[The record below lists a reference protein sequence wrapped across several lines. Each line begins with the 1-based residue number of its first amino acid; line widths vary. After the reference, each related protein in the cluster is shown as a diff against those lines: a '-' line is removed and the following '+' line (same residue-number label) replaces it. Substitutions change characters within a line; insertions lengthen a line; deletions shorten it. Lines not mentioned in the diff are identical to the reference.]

1 MGESSHPFR
10 TGKQVTFLSGS
21 SRFWR
26 RFARNRLALLGALI
40 ILMLLICALLAP
52 LIAPYDPIKTNIRA
66 RLQGPSAEHL
76 FGTDDLGRDIFS
88 RVLYGTRIS
97 LKVGLISVSISTSIG
112 LLLGLFSGY
121 LGGWVDTLVM
131 RVMEVLFAFPAVL
144 LAIAIM
150 AVLGQS
156 TTNVMIAV
164 GIVYVPIFARITRG
178 SVLAVR
184 ELEFIEAA
192 RCIGLRDVDIVF
204 RHVLPNALDAVIVQ
218 VSLATAFAILAEA
231 ALSFLGLG
239 TQPPDPSWGSM
250 LSFGREYML
259 EAPWWTIFPGL
270 AIFLTVLALH
280 LIGDG
285 LRDALDPRSDVR
297 V

>member
-1 MGESSHPFR
+1 MMHALGF
-10 TGKQVTFLSGS
+10 TQ
-21 SRFWR
+21 FWS
-26 RFARNRLALLGALI
+26 RFARNRLAAFGALI
-40 ILMLLICALLAP
+40 ITVLLVSALLAP
-52 LIAPYDPIKTNIRA
+52 FIAPFDPIKSNIRE
-66 RLQGPSAEHL
+66 RLQGPSTAHL

-88 RVLYGTRIS
+88 RILHGTRIS
-97 LKVGLISVSISTSIG
+97 LQVGFIAVAIATSVGLV
-112 LLLGLFSGY
+112 LGLFTGY
-121 LGGWVDTLVM
+121 FGGWVDTVVM
-131 RVMEVLFAFPAVL
+131 RLMDVMFAFPAVL

-164 GIVYVPIFARITRG
+164 GIVWVPIFARITRG

-192 RCIGLRDVDIVF
+192 RCVGLRNADIIF
-204 RHVLPNALDAVIVQ
+204 KHVLPNALDAVIVQ
-218 VSLATAFAILAEA
+218 VSLAMASAILAEA

-239 TQPPDPSWGSM
+239 TQPPEPSWGSM

>member
-1 MGESSHPFR
+1 MQNFI
-10 TGKQVTFLSGS
+10 Q
-21 SRFWR
+21 FWR
-26 RFARNRLALLGALI
+26 LFVRNRLALFGAMI
-40 ILMLLICALLAP
+40 IMALFVSALFAP
-52 LIAPYDPIKTNIRA
+52 MISPYDPVKSNIRE
-66 RLQGPSAEHL
+66 RLTGPSVDHF

-88 RVLYGTRIS
+88 RIVHGSRIS
-97 LKVGLISVSISTSIG
+97 LQVGLVSVSIATTVG
-112 LLLGLFSGY
+112 MLLGVLAGY
-121 LGGWVDTLVM
+121 FGGWVDTIAMRLMDVM
-131 RVMEVLFAFPAVL
+131 FAFPGVL

-150 AVLGQS
+150 AVLGPS

-164 GIVYVPIFARITRG
+164 GIVYIPIFARITRG
-178 SVLAVR
+178 SVLTVR
-184 ELEFIEAA
+184 NRDFVEAA
-192 RCIGLRDVDIVF
+192 YCVGLRPGRIIF
-204 RHVLPNALDAVIVQ
+204 RHILPNALDAVIVQ

-239 TQPPDPSWGSM
+239 TQPPAPSWGSM
-250 LSFGREYML
+250 LSFGRQYML

-285 LRDALDPRSDVR
+285 LRDALDPRSEVR

>member
-1 MGESSHPFR
+1 MQNFI
-10 TGKQVTFLSGS
+10 Q
-21 SRFWR
+21 FWR
-26 RFARNRLALLGALI
+26 LFVRNRLALFGAMI
-40 ILMLLICALLAP
+40 IIALFVSALFAP
-52 LIAPYDPIKTNIRA
+52 IISPYDPVKSNIRE
-66 RLQGPSAEHL
+66 RLTGPSVDHF

-88 RVLYGTRIS
+88 RIVHGSRIS
-97 LKVGLISVSISTSIG
+97 LQVGLVSVSIATAVG
-112 LLLGLFSGY
+112 MLLGVLAGY
-121 LGGWVDTLVM
+121 FGGWVDTIAMRLMDVM
-131 RVMEVLFAFPAVL
+131 FAFPGVL

-150 AVLGQS
+150 AVLGPS

-164 GIVYVPIFARITRG
+164 GIVYIPIFARITRG
-178 SVLAVR
+178 SVLTVR
-184 ELEFIEAA
+184 NRDFVEAA
-192 RCIGLRDVDIVF
+192 YCVGLRPGRIIF
-204 RHVLPNALDAVIVQ
+204 RHILPNALDAVIVQ

-239 TQPPDPSWGSM
+239 TQPPAPSWGSM
-250 LSFGREYML
+250 LSFGRQYML

-285 LRDALDPRSDVR
+285 LRDALDPRSEVR

>member
-1 MGESSHPFR
+1 MQNFI
-10 TGKQVTFLSGS
+10 Q
-21 SRFWR
+21 FWR
-26 RFARNRLALLGALI
+26 LFVRNKLALFGAMI
-40 ILMLLICALLAP
+40 IMALFVSALFAP
-52 LIAPYDPIKTNIRA
+52 LISPYDPVKSNIRE
-66 RLQGPSAEHL
+66 RLTGPSVDHF

-88 RVLYGTRIS
+88 RIVHGSRIS
-97 LKVGLISVSISTSIG
+97 LQVGLVSVSIATAVG
-112 LLLGLFSGY
+112 MLLGVLAGY
-121 LGGWVDTLVM
+121 FGGWIDTIAMRLMDVM
-131 RVMEVLFAFPAVL
+131 FAFPGVL

-150 AVLGQS
+150 AVLGPS

-164 GIVYVPIFARITRG
+164 GIVYIPIFARITRG
-178 SVLAVR
+178 SVLTVR
-184 ELEFIEAA
+184 NRDFVEAA
-192 RCIGLRDVDIVF
+192 YCVGLRPGRIIF
-204 RHVLPNALDAVIVQ
+204 RHILPNALDAVIVQ

-239 TQPPDPSWGSM
+239 TQPPAPSWGSM
-250 LSFGREYML
+250 LSFGRQYML

-285 LRDALDPRSDVR
+285 LRDALDPRSEVR

>member
-1 MGESSHPFR
+1 MLTFR
-10 TGKQVTFLSGS
+10 P

-26 RFARNRLALLGALI
+26 RFARNRLALLGTLI
-40 ILMLLICALLAP
+40 IALLLISALLAP
-52 LIAPYDPIKTNIRA
+52 VIAPYDPIKTNIRD
-66 RLQGPSAEHL
+66 RLQGPSAAHL

-97 LKVGLISVSISTSIG
+97 LKVGLISVSIATSIG
-112 LLLGLFSGY
+112 LLLGLLAGY

-131 RVMEVLFAFPAVL
+131 RTMDVLFAFPAVL

-192 RCIGLRDVDIVF
+192 RCIGLRDADIVR
-204 RHVLPNALDAVIVQ
+204 RHILPNALDAVIVQ

>member
-131 RVMEVLFAFPAVL
+131 RVMDVLFAFPAVL

>member
-1 MGESSHPFR
+1 
-10 TGKQVTFLSGS
+10 
-21 SRFWR
+21 
-26 RFARNRLALLGALI
+26 LALLGALI

-131 RVMEVLFAFPAVL
+131 RVMDVLFAFPAVL

>member
-1 MGESSHPFR
+1 M
-10 TGKQVTFLSGS
+10 
-21 SRFWR
+21 
-26 RFARNRLALLGALI
+26 RNRLAGFGALI
-40 ILMLLICALLAP
+40 IAGLLISALLASFV
-52 LIAPYDPIKTNIRA
+52 APYDPIKSNLRE
-66 RLQGPSAEHL
+66 RLEGPSTTHL

-88 RVLYGTRIS
+88 RILYGTRIS
-97 LKVGLISVSISTSIG
+97 LKVGLVSVSISTTIG
-112 LLLGLFSGY
+112 VFLGLFAGY
-121 LGGWVDTLVM
+121 LGGWVDTVVM
-131 RVMEVLFAFPAVL
+131 RLMDVMFAFPAVL

-164 GIVYVPIFARITRG
+164 GIVYIPIFARITRG

-184 ELEFIEAA
+184 QQDFIEAA
-192 RCIGLRDVDIVF
+192 RCIGLRDLNIIF
-204 RHVLPNALDAVIVQ
+204 KHILPNALDAVIVQ

-239 TQPPDPSWGSM
+239 TQPPEPSWGSM

-259 EAPWWTIFPGL
+259 EAPWWTVFPGL
-270 AIFLTVLALH
+270 AIFLTVLSLH

>member
-1 MGESSHPFR
+1 MQNFI
-10 TGKQVTFLSGS
+10 Q
-21 SRFWR
+21 FWR
-26 RFARNRLALLGALI
+26 LFSRNRLALFGAMI
-40 ILMLLICALLAP
+40 IMALFVSALFAP
-52 LIAPYDPIKTNIRA
+52 LISPYDPVKSNIRE
-66 RLQGPSAEHL
+66 RLTGPSVDHF

-88 RVLYGTRIS
+88 RIVHGSRIS
-97 LKVGLISVSISTSIG
+97 LQVGLVSVSIATAVG
-112 LLLGLFSGY
+112 MLLGVLAGY
-121 LGGWVDTLVM
+121 FGGWVDSIAMRLMDVM
-131 RVMEVLFAFPAVL
+131 FAFPGVL

-150 AVLGQS
+150 AVLGPS

-164 GIVYVPIFARITRG
+164 GIVYIPIFARITRG
-178 SVLAVR
+178 SVLTVR
-184 ELEFIEAA
+184 NRDFVEAA
-192 RCIGLRDVDIVF
+192 YCVGLRPGRIIF
-204 RHVLPNALDAVIVQ
+204 RHILPNALDAVIVQ

-239 TQPPDPSWGSM
+239 TQPPAPSWGSM
-250 LSFGREYML
+250 LSFGRQYML

-285 LRDALDPRSDVR
+285 LRDALDPRSEVR

>member
-1 MGESSHPFR
+1 MR
-10 TGKQVTFLSGS
+10 TLSQ

-26 RFARNRLALLGALI
+26 RFARNRLALFGALI
-40 ILMLLICALLAP
+40 IVLLLVSALLAP
-52 LIAPYDPIKTNIRA
+52 VIAPYDPIKTNIRE
-66 RLQGPSAEHL
+66 RLQGPSAAHL

-88 RVLYGTRIS
+88 RVIYGTRIS
-97 LKVGLISVSISTSIG
+97 LEVGLISVSIATSIG
-112 LLLGLFSGY
+112 LLLGLFAGY

-131 RVMEVLFAFPAVL
+131 RLMDVLFAFPAVL

-164 GIVYVPIFARITRG
+164 GIVYVPIFARVTRG

-250 LSFGREYML
+250 LSFGREYMQ

>member
-1 MGESSHPFR
+1 MFAAGA
-10 TGKQVTFLSGS
+10 
-21 SRFWR
+21 SRFWY
-26 RFARNRLALLGALI
+26 RFTRNRMALFGAIIIALLLVS
-40 ILMLLICALLAP
+40 ALLAP
-52 LIAPYDPIKTNIRA
+52 VIAPYDPIKTNVRE
-66 RLQGPSAEHL
+66 RLQGPSAKHL

-97 LKVGLISVSISTSIG
+97 LKVGLVSVSIATSIG
-112 LLLGLFSGY
+112 MMLGLFSGY

-131 RVMEVLFAFPAVL
+131 RVMDVLFAFPAVL

-192 RCIGLRDVDIVF
+192 RCVGLRDVDIVF

-218 VSLATAFAILAEA
+218 ISLATAFAILAEA

>member
-1 MGESSHPFR
+1 MTRFR
-10 TGKQVTFLSGS
+10 R
-21 SRFWR
+21 SRFWA
-26 RFARNRLALLGALI
+26 RFTRNKLAVFGALI
-40 ILMLLICALLAP
+40 IAILLVGAVLAP
-52 LIAPYDPIKTNIRA
+52 IIAPHDPIKSNIRE
-66 RLQGPSAEHL
+66 RLQPPSAAHL

-88 RVLYGTRIS
+88 RVVHGTRIS
-97 LKVGLISVSISTSIG
+97 LEVGLVSVTIATSVGLVLG
-112 LLLGLFSGY
+112 LLAGY
-121 LGGWVDTLVM
+121 FGGWIDSIAM
-131 RVMEVLFAFPAVL
+131 RLMDVLFAFPAVL

-156 TTNVMIAV
+156 TRNVMIAV

-184 ELEFIEAA
+184 ELEFVEAA
-192 RCIGLRDVDIVF
+192 RCIGLRSFDIIF
-204 RHVLPNALDAVIVQ
+204 KYILPNALDAVIVQ

-259 EAPWWTIFPGL
+259 EAPWWTVFPGL
-270 AIFLTVLALH
+270 AIFLSVLALH

-285 LRDALDPRSDVR
+285 LRDALDPRSDVG